1 MHNNWVISSFTLT
14 LCDTLHIPY
23 EVRVT
28 ELRWFG
34 YAGELARTAGFLLSS
49 SALAKH
55 LAADRPE
62 RKSSSGQGC
71 TYHSVLHFKTL
82 IKCNTVVL
90 KLKTV
95 FVLENSRVQAE
106 NTKPCRCTANV
117 SEIVY
122 KWLVLLAITS
132 YLKKSIKKEKRNPG
146 NKKKIQ

>member
-1 MHNNWVISSFTLT
+1 MKSESQSPIG
-14 LCDTLHIPY
+14 
-23 EVRVT
+23 
-28 ELRWFG
+28 WFG
-34 YAGELARTAGFLLSS
+34 YAGELARTAGYLLSS

-82 IKCNTVVL
+82 IECNTVTL

-95 FVLENSRVQAE
+95 FVLDNSRVQEE
-106 NTKPCRCTANV
+106 NTKHWGCNANV

-122 KWLVLLAITS
+122 KLLVITS
-132 YLKKSIKKEKRNPG
+132 YY
-146 NKKKIQ
+146 